1 MLTINEKVE
10 TELRESARFIKEALG
25 ESSSYIEVDSGE
37 DQSEPIQIDKDIKES
52 SFIPLKPNDCECDI
66 AAIDG
71 GSCNIVHAHSF
82 CIGMQ
87 RSGHLLFKGKNLVG
101 ETITDPE
108 VTTVSVGTAR
118 DIFYK
123 TYLDL
128 MSELPEEAPL
138 FDQVIGRIRSL
149 REWELAEQ
157 LIENL
162 NPGGI
167 ILMDGSLRA
176 SVSLPHK
183 LIQRICKK
191 ANERGIHL
199 VGITKTSTLYWG
211 KHSPLIPRVKRLGD
225 RVYPKDAWFCC
236 LTDLK
241 KEIGDSRWFGTIY
254 VAKLSSASDYAF
266 RIDINRE
273 DEEDPGKILEAIASL
288 CQDPVYPGYPY
299 PLAAIHNRVRI
310 TGSEIEDFYFR
321 LQSLAL
327 EEGIE
332 MEDWNILFSDF
343 HDLLDVNE

>member
-1 MLTINEKVE
+1 MLIVNERIEK
-10 TELRESARFIKEALG
+10 ELRESARFIKEALG

-37 DQSEPIQIDKDIKES
+37 EQGEPIQIDKNIEES
-52 SFIPLKPNDCECDI
+52 SFTRLKPRDCECDL

-71 GSCNIVHAHSF
+71 GSSNIVHAHSF
-82 CIGMQ
+82 CTGMQ
-87 RSGHLLFKGKNLVG
+87 RTGYLLFNGKNLIEEMV
-101 ETITDPE
+101 TDPE

-123 TYLDL
+123 TYLD
-128 MSELPEEAPL
+128 SVGELPEEAPL

-157 LIENL
+157 LIDKL

-167 ILMDGSLRA
+167 VLMDGSLRA

-191 ANERGIHL
+191 AKERNVHL
-199 VGITKTSTLYWG
+199 IGITKTSTLYWG

-225 RVYPKDAWFCC
+225 RAHPKDAWFCC
-236 LTDLK
+236 LTDVK

-254 VAKLSSASDYAF
+254 VARLSSASDYAF

-273 DEEDPGKILEAIASL
+273 DEEDPGKILESIASL
-288 CQDPVYPGYPY
+288 SQDPVYPGYPY

-310 TGSEIEDFYFR
+310 AGSEIEDFYFR

-327 EEGIE
+327 EEGIN

-343 HDLLDVNE
+343 HDLLDANE